1 MKKLKKY
8 TDIWALYAIN
18 QNPIEITKDTED
30 TISGL
35 I

>member
-1 MKKLKKY
+1 
-8 TDIWALYAIN
+8 LYAIN

-35 I
+35 IWEIIQ